1 MYHKYETR
9 DHAHT
14 RACAHGQTQTHKIA
28 RMHTGAYQ
36 QHSLKL
42 GVKKD
47 GTIHRDIGLVL
58 SISIQDAR
66 QLVLRREIEKGK

>member
-1 MYHKYETR
+1 
-9 DHAHT
+9 
-14 RACAHGQTQTHKIA
+14 
-28 RMHTGAYQ
+28 MHTGAYQ